1 MSDEVAVTMLGRDV
15 PGPSLLDWSHF
26 VMAHWPGIIM
36 CVSWHVL
43 YDPLHAWWRRFW
55 ERENKQPRRWCD
67 LNFR

>member
-43 YDPLHAWWRRFW
+43 RTVCMIHFTLGGGVSGSARTSSHEGGAI
-55 ERENKQPRRWCD
+55 
-67 LNFR
+67 